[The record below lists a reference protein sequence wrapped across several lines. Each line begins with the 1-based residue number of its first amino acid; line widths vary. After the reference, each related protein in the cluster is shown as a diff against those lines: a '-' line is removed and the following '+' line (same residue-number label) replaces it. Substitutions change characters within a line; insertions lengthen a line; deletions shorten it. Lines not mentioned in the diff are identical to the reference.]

1 MTAWLCAC
9 LSGTCA
15 AQTAEY
21 PTRPIRLLV
30 GFATG
35 GGIDP
40 VVRPMAQKLSAIFR
54 QQVIID
60 NRPGAAGTIAA
71 EIAARAQPDGHT
83 ILFIVPAFAINA
95 ALQTKLSF
103 DPIADFAGVAQIA
116 DANNVLSVHPAVAA
130 HSVKELVALAKTKP
144 LNFGSSGIGT
154 IGHLAGELFNEM
166 AGTRLTHVAYKGG
179 GPAMV
184 DLIAGHIQLI
194 FASPGTV
201 MSQVKAGRIRAL
213 AVTTATRAAA
223 LPDTP
228 TISEA
233 SVPGYEAK
241 NWYGLLVPVRTP
253 AAIVQRLSTEVR
265 GVLGMADIR
274 ATLVAQAVDPVP
286 STPEQFTAFV
296 KGEITKWARVVK
308 ASGIKSE

>member
-54 QQVIID
+54 HQVIID
-60 NRPGAAGTIAA
+60 NRPGAAGT
-71 EIAARAQPDGHT
+71 IAARAQPDGHT

-233 SVPGYEAK
+233 GVPGYEAK

-286 STPEQFTAFV
+286 STPEQFSAFV
-296 KGEITKWARVVK
+296 KAEITKWARVLK
-308 ASGIKSE
+308 ASGIKPE